1 MLNRETIDFPAVIR
15 YDSRLAPGARLLAAE
30 LLAESRQASGGI
42 VTITNQDLF
51 NRFGFG
57 PVTLMRYFNQL
68 EVIGLIERQ
77 FTGRKSAKAARKII
91 VNTSLLTDW
100 KVEYFI
106 NHGRK

>member
-1 MLNRETIDFPAVIR
+1 MLNRETIQFPAAIR

-30 LLAESRQASGGI
+30 LLAESRLTPSGV
-42 VTITNQDLF
+42 VTITNEDLF

-68 EVIGLIERQ
+68 EAAGLIERHY
-77 FTGRKSAKAARKII
+77 TGRKSKKAARQITIKQGY
-91 VNTSLLTDW
+91 LTDW

-106 NHGRK
+106 QKDRR